1 MNMTIRQIQA
11 FVAVYRLG
19 GISKAAKRL
28 RLTQSAVSVLIRQI
42 ETKLGVTLFERTT
55 RTLRPT
61 QAAENAVADSERLL
75 RDLDHLNA
83 KFRGVAERTRGEV
96 ALALSAGLAAALGGV
111 MLSAFARR
119 YPNIKVHMHDV
130 APNQVVARVLEQ
142 AVEFGLSASERD
154 NAEIEQEI
162 LATDQISAIC
172 LRSNK
177 IARRGSMTW
186 DQIAMLDTI
195 STPRGDALRTLI
207 DDGLARSNRHFEP
220 KYEVSF
226 LDTALAMAAQ
236 GIGIAVMPSHLVQH
250 LHGRTLVGVP
260 LIGPTLRRDLCLI
273 YKADSALSPAAA
285 AFAEVARD
293 VLAASTGHGAASSGR
308 TIARPAADR
317 ARKLWRVE

>member
-1 MNMTIRQIQA
+1 MNLTIRQIQA

-42 ETKLGVTLFERTT
+42 ETNLGVTLFERTT
-55 RTLRPT
+55 RRLQPT
-61 QAAENAVADSERLL
+61 QAAEDAVADSERLL

-83 KFRGVAERTRGEV
+83 KLRGVAEKTRGDV
-96 ALALSAGLAAALGGV
+96 AVALSAGLAAALGGV
-111 MLSAFARR
+111 MLSAFTQR
-119 YPNIKVHMHDV
+119 YPNIRVHMHDV

-142 AVEFGLSASERD
+142 EVEFGLGASERD
-154 NAEIEQEI
+154 NVEIEQEI

-177 IARRGSMTW
+177 IARRASISW
-186 DQIAMLDTI
+186 DQIATLDTI

-207 DDGLARSNRHFEP
+207 DDGLARNSRHFDP

-236 GIGIAVMPSHLVQH
+236 GIGVAVMPSHLVQH

-260 LIGPTLRRDLCLI
+260 LVRPTLRRDLCLLR
-273 YKADSALSPAAA
+273 KAGGVLSPAAA

-293 VLAASTGHGAASSGR
+293 VLAASPGRGTASSSR
-308 TIARPAADR
+308 TIAPAASDHMR
-317 ARKLWRVE
+317 KARRGV